1 MNFVDI
7 DNDRKMLLE
16 DLELS
21 ERAKNTLRR
30 FLRVKT
36 FGDLLNVDYEML
48 VNTRSLGSITLEE
61 IKSFVRSKGYF
72 LFNEKVSWKEKKDLL
87 KINGYKL
94 LEDEG
99 LGYDESRYF
108 YVNNFFTL
116 DDIFYYGKD
125 IFYLK
130 GFGRVKQEELK
141 IFLEKV
147 PIILVFKKNTE
158 LLKKYSESKRKNE
171 QFDIETFNEVFINEI
186 GDLYLGTRKILIK
199 NGIVTLKDLI
209 EINYNELK
217 DKVCDI
223 SDIELL
229 ELINFLRYYNLEI
242 KGYDQTI
249 SNVRTLNMNIEEEQI
264 DKQEKENLDIAK
276 RIAKKQDLVNRYQDA
291 ITKYHMLQE
300 EEARLDLEIV
310 RILEEMEKV
319 KNYGKGR

>member
-36 FGDLLNVDYEML
+36 FGDLLNVDYETL

-99 LGYDESRYF
+99 LGYDESRFF

-116 DDIFYYGKD
+116 DDIFYYGKY

-130 GFGRVKQEELK
+130 GFGIVK
-141 IFLEKV
+141 
-147 PIILVFKKNTE
+147 
-158 LLKKYSESKRKNE
+158 
-171 QFDIETFNEVFINEI
+171 
-186 GDLYLGTRKILIK
+186 
-199 NGIVTLKDLI
+199 
-209 EINYNELK
+209 
-217 DKVCDI
+217 
-223 SDIELL
+223 
-229 ELINFLRYYNLEI
+229 
-242 KGYDQTI
+242 
-249 SNVRTLNMNIEEEQI
+249 
-264 DKQEKENLDIAK
+264 
-276 RIAKKQDLVNRYQDA
+276 
-291 ITKYHMLQE
+291 
-300 EEARLDLEIV
+300 
-310 RILEEMEKV
+310 
-319 KNYGKGR
+319 

>member
-61 IKSFVRSKGYF
+61 IKSFVHSKGYF

-99 LGYDESRYF
+99 LGYDESRFF

-125 IFYLK
+125 VFYLK

-147 PIILVFKKNTE
+147 PIILVFEKNIE
-158 LLKKYSESKRKNE
+158 FLKKYSESKRKNE
-171 QFDIETFNEVFINEI
+171 QFDIEAFNEVFINEI
-186 GDLYLGTRKILIK
+186 GDLYLGTRKNLIK

-264 DKQEKENLDIAK
+264 EKQEKENLDIAK
-276 RIAKKQDLVNRYQDA
+276 RIAKKHDLVNRYQDA